1 MSDTIIIGMSGGVD
15 SAVAASILIEKGYTV
30 EAVFM
35 KNWDEK
41 DEEFCTAARDYK
53 DALQVCEILDIPL
66 RSIDL
71 TEEYWEKVFKI
82 FLEECGIGRTPN
94 PDIICN
100 KEIKFRAF
108 LDYALELG
116 AKKIATGHYAQIKNH
131 ENTFQLLRGKDSNKD
146 QSYFLYRLDQ
156 YQISKS
162 IFPIGDLDK
171 EYVRK
176 KANDLNFLN
185 HNKKDSTGI
194 CFIGERNYKNFL
206 KKFFDTQ
213 SGNIVSN
220 NGDIIGKHD
229 GLMYYTYGQRQGLG
243 IGGGYSN
250 REAPWYVS
258 DKILSENRLIVAQG
272 HDHPDLYHT
281 FLTASSINWISGSA
295 PLSESKITAKIR
307 YRSRDASCRI
317 IEKAKNIL
325 VEFDSPQFAIA
336 PGQSIVFYNN
346 DVCIGGG
353 IIESRS
359 NSQSK

>member
-15 SAVAASILIEKGYTV
+15 SAVAASVLIKNGYDV

-35 KNWDEK
+35 KNWDEN
-41 DEEFCTAARDYK
+41 DEEFCTAAQDYK
-53 DALQVCEILDIPL
+53 DALQVCEMLDIPL

-71 TEEYWEKVFKI
+71 TDEYWEKVFKI
-82 FLEECGIGRTPN
+82 FLEECKVGRTPN

-116 AKKIATGHYAQIKNH
+116 AKQIATGHYAQIKSHDNI
-131 ENTFQLLRGKDSNKD
+131 FQLLRGKDPNKD

-162 IFPIGDLDK
+162 IFPIGDLNK

-176 KANDLNFLN
+176 KANDLGFLN

-194 CFIGERNYKNFL
+194 CFIGERNYKKFL
-206 KKFFDTQ
+206 KRYFNTQ
-213 SGNIVSN
+213 PGDIVSN
-220 NGDIIGKHD
+220 KGEIIGQHE

-258 DKILSENRLIVAQG
+258 DKILSENRLIVVQG
-272 HDHPDLYHT
+272 HDHPDLYHS
-281 FLTASSINWISGSA
+281 FLTASNISWVSGSV
-295 PLSESKITAKIR
+295 PLSENNITAKIR
-307 YRSRDASCRI
+307 YRSKDTSCRI
-317 IEKAKNIL
+317 IKHSNNIL
-325 VEFDSPQFAIA
+325 VEFDSLQFAIA
-336 PGQSIVFYNN
+336 PGQSIVFYTN
-346 DVCIGGG
+346 DICIGGG
-353 IIESRS
+353 IIESRY
-359 NSQSK
+359 K